1 MRRDSRAGV
10 HSLTSLTEL
19 GVNQTFFHIPR
30 FTSRIPFHAFLV
42 DYNRS
47 PPRSCWNHYGP
58 LSQLAMRE
66 EQEAQ
71 RAAEG
76 VIGSG
81 GNGKPATLKK
91 EEEGR
96 RKRKG
101 RHQQIL
107 EEWDDLANEE
117 RLCVSSLSLGHT
129 NGTPFYRRA
138 PIVCPIP
145 LSDALVR

>member
-1 MRRDSRAGV
+1 
-10 HSLTSLTEL
+10 
-19 GVNQTFFHIPR
+19 
-30 FTSRIPFHAFLV
+30 
-42 DYNRS
+42 
-47 PPRSCWNHYGP
+47 
-58 LSQLAMRE
+58 MRE

-76 VIGSG
+76 AADSG
-81 GNGKPATLKK
+81 GNGKPAMLKK

-117 RLCVSSLSLGHT
+117 RLCVSCHVE
-129 NGTPFYRRA
+129 
-138 PIVCPIP
+138 PITWVFFVEPESHPPYC
-145 LSDALVR
+145 